1 MMEVPMARDTIRAV
15 RLVYLHDLLKQ
26 GPHTYPSDL
35 AVLQCD
41 VVSNDTITR
50 DLVDLQL
57 APMCLRL
64 RALDGRWTVAEERDG

>member
-1 MMEVPMARDTIRAV
+1 MARDTIRAV
-15 RLVYLHDLLKQ
+15 RLVYLYDLLKQ
-26 GPHTYPSDL
+26 EPQSIRDL
-35 AVLQCD
+35 ALQCG
-41 VVSNDTITR
+41 VSNDTITR